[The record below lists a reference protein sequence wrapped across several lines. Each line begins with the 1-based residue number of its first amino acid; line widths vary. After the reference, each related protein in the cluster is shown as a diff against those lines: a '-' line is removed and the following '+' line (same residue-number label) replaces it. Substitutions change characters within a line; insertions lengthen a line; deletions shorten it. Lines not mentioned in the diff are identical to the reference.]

1 MRPRSPNESDE
12 QVESPASRPVGPR
25 RSVDP
30 RKLRA
35 DDLRYLLAVARTG
48 RLVAAADALGVDHT
62 TVSRRIAALEK
73 SIGLRLVERGTEG
86 WALTDIGRSV
96 SENARAIEEAVH
108 RVVDTVAGQD
118 APSLRGTVRVS
129 APDGIGTVFVT
140 PALVR
145 LRRRHP
151 QLQVELVT
159 ATRQLAL
166 RPSGFD
172 LALVIGVPSSARLV
186 TEHLTDYTLGL
197 YASDDY
203 LARHG
208 RPGSV
213 AELREHPLV
222 FYIES
227 MLQVG
232 DLDIERHLPG
242 VSPAFSSTNVFA
254 QLEATEHGAGI
265 GVLPA
270 FLARRTRLHRLL
282 ADEIDIRLP
291 ITLAVRREAVTH
303 PAVRALWTA
312 LRHEVAERGAEL
324 IPERTPG
331 GPRLSA

>member
-1 MRPRSPNESDE
+1 MHPRSLDES
-12 QVESPASRPVGPR
+12 SASQSAGSH

-62 TVSRRIAALEK
+62 TVSRRVAALEK
-73 SIGLRLVERGTEG
+73 SVGVRLIERGTEG
-86 WALTDIGRSV
+86 WALTDIGRAV
-96 SENARAIEEAVH
+96 SENADAIEEALN

-118 APSLRGTVRVS
+118 SPSLHGTVRVT
-129 APDGIGTVFVT
+129 APDGFGTVFAT

-145 LRRRHP
+145 VRRRHP
-151 QLQVELVT
+151 RLHVELIT

-172 LALVIGVPSSARLV
+172 LALVIGVPSSSRLV

-203 LARHG
+203 LTRHG
-208 RPGSV
+208 RPETV
-213 AELREHPLV
+213 AELREHALI

-232 DLDIERHLPG
+232 DLDIEHHLPG
-242 VSPAFSSTNVFA
+242 VTPAFSSTNVCA
-254 QLEATEHGAGI
+254 QLEATHQGAGI

-270 FLARRTRLHRLL
+270 FLAQRAQLRRLL

-303 PAVRALWTA
+303 PAVGVLSAA
-312 LRHEVAERGAEL
+312 LRQEVTERAAEL
-324 IPERTPG
+324 IPE
-331 GPRLSA
+331 